1 MASRVPCKR
10 VPLNRMKGNAQTNG
24 TWQRASPQPPDNSIL
39 EALIDSSIYGRFT
52 RAFTDLTGFAIRL
65 LPAGVGPL
73 SKRSVPVCHAGQRV
87 GLLQITRIDPA
98 KSQKRRSLAVASLME
113 VFAKHL
119 ELISDQPAFEVR
131 NGEPALIQRARAYI
145 HTNYATEL
153 SLSRT
158 ASSLNVSRFYLCK
171 LFRKTTGSTFSR
183 YVSRVRVERA
193 RLLLLNRSLRV
204 SEIAFDVGFQSL
216 THFNREFRN
225 ATGHS
230 PTEYRKSAT
239 IAA

>member
-1 MASRVPCKR
+1 MASPVPYKPVR
-10 VPLNRMKGNAQTNG
+10 LNRMKGNAQTNG
-24 TWQRASPQPPDNSIL
+24 TWQRASPPPGGNGIV
-39 EALIDSSIYGRFT
+39 EALIDSSIYRKFT

-65 LPAGVGPL
+65 LPAGVAPL
-73 SKRSVPVCHAGQRV
+73 SKRSVPVCHAGQLV
-87 GLLQITRIDPA
+87 GLLQITRIEPV
-98 KSQKRRSLAVASLME
+98 KSQKRRFLAAGSLME
-113 VFAKHL
+113 AFAKHL
-119 ELISDQPAFEVR
+119 ELISDQAGFQAR
-131 NGEPALIQRARAYI
+131 NGEPALIQRARAYV

-153 SLSRT
+153 SLSRA

-183 YVSRVRVERA
+183 YVSAVRVERA
-193 RLLLLNRSLRV
+193 RRLLLNRNLRV
-204 SEIAFDVGFQSL
+204 SEIAFEVGFQSL

-230 PTEYRKSAT
+230 PTEFRKGAT